1 LASLSNTS
9 CLPDCAGEQA
19 RYGAG
24 PFTPT
29 SRRALLPK
37 MFDTIL
43 IANRG
48 EIACRIIRTA
58 RRMRVRTVA
67 VHSRADANALHVQ
80 MADGAVAIGPS
91 PAAKSYLNG
100 TAILAAAKASGA
112 QAIHPGYGFLSENA
126 EFSEACAD
134 GGLIFIGPP
143 PDAIRAMGLKDR
155 AKALMQAAGVPVT
168 PGYYG
173 EEQADEVLSQ
183 EAERIGYPV
192 LIKAV
197 AGGGGKGMRRVE
209 KARDFESALASA
221 RREAKASFGNERV
234 LIEKWITA
242 PRHVE
247 IQIMAD
253 AHGNIVHLNERDC
266 SMQRR
271 HQKVIEEAPAPGIGP
286 DRREAMGKAAIDAA
300 RAIGYT
306 GAGTVEFIVDA
317 SDGSF
322 YFMEMNTRLQVEHP
336 VTEAIT
342 GLDLVELQLRVAAG
356 EPLGFSQ
363 DDVRIDGHAI
373 EARIYAED
381 PDNNFL
387 PSTGTIAHLRL
398 PGGDGIRVD
407 AGVAEGAK
415 ISAWYD
421 PMIAKIIAHGS
432 TRDEAR
438 TRLEQ
443 ALAQSQIAGPKTNI
457 AFLQQAIAAP
467 PFASGAYTTA
477 TLESAAKT
485 RPSAKLGVDA
495 SLVRIAALALVDRE
509 MQQQEAPA
517 DDNPSSPWDDRRGYQ
532 LSGLRHQLKSF
543 TIGGVLHQVT
553 LVWQPFGVIEAKA
566 GGNISTGQHLREA
579 RDTGALIDT
588 AHGLFLRDGA
598 DWFAIEPVDHT
609 TAGSA
614 VAGDSSSI
622 ASPMH
627 GRLTAVM
634 AAPGDSVARGAA
646 LAIVEAMKMEH
657 VLVAPRDGIVDTVAM
672 TEGAQVSQGAIIM
685 TLRPAD
691 DDRDNRKRDGKA
703 KQ

>member
-1 LASLSNTS
+1 
-9 CLPDCAGEQA
+9 
-19 RYGAG
+19 
-24 PFTPT
+24 
-29 SRRALLPK
+29 

-58 RRMRVRTVA
+58 RRMGIRTVA
-67 VHSRADANALHVQ
+67 VFSRADANALHVR
-80 MADGAVAIGPS
+80 MADAAMPIGSS
-91 PAAKSYLNG
+91 PAAKSYLKSA
-100 TAILAAAKASGA
+100 AIIAAAKASGA
-112 QAIHPGYGFLSENA
+112 KAIHPGYGFLSENA
-126 EFSEACAD
+126 EFADACAD
-134 GGLIFIGPP
+134 ACLVFIGPAA
-143 PDAIRAMGLKDR
+143 DAIRAMGLKDR

-168 PGYYG
+168 PGYHG
-173 EEQADEVLSQ
+173 EDQDDGLLAQ
-183 EAERIGYPV
+183 EAEQIGYPV

-221 RREAKASFGNERV
+221 RREAKASFGNDRV

-242 PRHVE
+242 PRHIE

-271 HQKVIEEAPAPGIGP
+271 HQKVIEEAPAPGIGS
-286 DRREAMGKAAIDAA
+286 DMREAMGKAAIEAA

-356 EPLGFSQ
+356 EPLPFGQ
-363 DDVRIDGHAI
+363 NDIRIEGHAI

-387 PSTGTIAHLRL
+387 PSTGTIAHLRM
-398 PGGDGIRVD
+398 PEGDGIRVD
-407 AGVAEGAK
+407 AGVSEGAEV
-415 ISAWYD
+415 SPWYD
-421 PMIAKIIAHGS
+421 PMIAKVITHGA

-438 TRLEQ
+438 ARFEK
-443 ALAQSQIAGPKTNI
+443 ALAQMQIAGPTTNI
-457 AFLQQAIAAP
+457 ACLQQAIAAP
-467 PFASGAYTTA
+467 SFASGAYTTA
-477 TLESAAKT
+477 TLESSAKT
-485 RPSAKLGVDA
+485 TPSAKLGIDA
-495 SLVRIAALALVDRE
+495 SLVRIAALALVDNE
-509 MQQQEAPA
+509 MQQEAPA
-517 DDNPSSPWDDRRGYQ
+517 GDDISSPWDDRRGYQ
-532 LSGLRHQLKSF
+532 LSGVRHQLKSF
-543 TIGGVLHQVT
+543 TIGGNLHQVT
-553 LVWQPFGVIEAKA
+553 VVWQPFGVIEAKA
-566 GGNISTGQHLREA
+566 GGNISTGQQLREA

-588 AHGLFLRDGA
+588 ARGLFLRDGA
-598 DWFAIEPVDHT
+598 DWFAIEPVDY
-609 TAGSA
+609 TATGSISTS
-614 VAGDSSSI
+614 DSGSV

-634 AAPGDSVARGAA
+634 AAPGNSVTRGAA

-657 VLVAPRDGIVDTVAM
+657 LLVAPHDGIVDTVAM
-672 TEGAQVSQGAIIM
+672 TEGAQVSQGAVIM

>member
-1 LASLSNTS
+1 
-9 CLPDCAGEQA
+9 
-19 RYGAG
+19 
-24 PFTPT
+24 
-29 SRRALLPK
+29 

-58 RRMRVRTVA
+58 RRMGIRTVA
-67 VHSRADANALHVQ
+67 VYSRADANALHVR
-80 MADGAVAIGPS
+80 MADAVIPIGPS
-91 PAAKSYLNG
+91 PAAKSYLKSA
-100 TAILAAAKASGA
+100 AIIAAAKASGA
-112 QAIHPGYGFLSENA
+112 KAIHPGYGFLSENA
-126 EFSEACAD
+126 EFADACAD
-134 GGLIFIGPP
+134 ACLVFIGPP
-143 PDAIRAMGLKDR
+143 ADAIRAMGLKDR

-168 PGYYG
+168 PGYHG
-173 EEQADEVLSQ
+173 EDQSDEALAQ
-183 EAERIGYPV
+183 EAGQIGYPV

-209 KARDFESALASA
+209 KSRDFESALASA
-221 RREAKASFGNERV
+221 RREAKAAFGNDRV

-271 HQKVIEEAPAPGIGP
+271 HQKVIEEAPAPGIGSNM
-286 DRREAMGKAAIDAA
+286 REAMGNAAIEAA

-342 GLDLVELQLRVAAG
+342 GLDLVELQFQVAAG
-356 EPLGFSQ
+356 ESFGFTQ
-363 DDVRIDGHAI
+363 KDVRIDGHAI

-381 PDNNFL
+381 PDKNFL
-387 PSTGTIAHLRL
+387 PSTGTIAHLRM
-398 PGGDGIRVD
+398 PEGDGIRVD
-407 AGVAEGAK
+407 AGVSEGAEV
-415 ISAWYD
+415 SPWYD
-421 PMIAKIIAHGS
+421 PIIAKVIAHGA

-438 TRLEQ
+438 ARLEQ
-443 ALAQSQIAGPKTNI
+443 ALAQTQIAGPKTNI

-467 PFASGAYTTA
+467 PFASGAYTSA

-485 RPSAKLGVDA
+485 TPSAKLGVDA

-509 MQQQEAPA
+509 MQQEEPA
-517 DDNPSSPWDDRRGYQ
+517 GDDLSSPWDDRRGYQ

-598 DWFAIEPVDHT
+598 DWFVIEPVDHT
-609 TAGSA
+609 ATGSKST
-614 VAGDSSSI
+614 GDSGSI
-622 ASPMH
+622 VSPMH
-627 GRLTAVM
+627 GRLISVM
-634 AAPGDSVARGAA
+634 AAPGDRVARGAA

-657 VLVAPRDGIVDTVAM
+657 VLVAPRDGIVDTVPV

-691 DDRDNRKRDGKA
+691 DGKDIRKRHGKA